1 MLKIYLAILVIL
13 CSAHSIFAQVI
24 TSTPAL
30 PDPNGSV
37 EIIFYAERGTAGLRG
52 FTGDVYAHTGVI
64 TNRSTGPTDWR
75 YVKTNWGQNTPET
88 KLTRISTD
96 RWRLTIP
103 NIRSFYNVPQSEEI
117 LQLTFVFRSA
127 NSTQEGKD
135 AGAKDIYLPILRPGA
150 IPYFKKPTQ
159 QTVNIEQGEE
169 LTIEAGVN
177 INGTALKSYALFAD
191 DSLLTDVGTD
201 TIIRYTY
208 SSNEVG
214 TKNLTLKT
222 TDTANVIKTSTLKV
236 FIFSKTVESP
246 LPSSIKE
253 GLNFIDDSSVTFC
266 LFAPYHKTVHI
277 IGDFNDFAVLP
288 AYQMKRMTIDKD
300 SAYYWL
306 TISGLQKGTEYGYQ
320 YVIDGSII
328 VADPYGKKVLS
339 EFNDDEII
347 AQNRYPNLK
356 RYPKEK
362 TDEFLS
368 VFTMRSASQSEEF
381 PYQWKHQYNRIPSKD
396 LVIYE
401 LLVRDF
407 TDRRTFRA
415 VIDSLDYL
423 KKLGINAIQLMPITE
438 FEGNISWGYDPA
450 FPFAVDKYYGT
461 ELDLKEL
468 IDKAHGMGIAMI
480 LDVVHNHLT
489 GANPLIRMWAD
500 GKYGPPS
507 AINPYA
513 NVIAKHPFNVFND
526 MNHESIA
533 YQRYIDRFNQY
544 WLEEFKFDGYRF
556 DLSKGFTQVDYGN
569 NTARWSSY
577 DSSRVRLLKRM
588 HDKIRTYDSNAYLIL
603 EHFADAREERE
614 LTDHGFMIW
623 HNMNPTSGEA
633 VMGWISG
640 QSDNGTSQ
648 VYFKNR
654 SLNVPANI
662 AYMESHDEERLLK
675 KSFCYGKS
683 IGIYTSRDTTI
694 ALQRA
699 GAKAAMFFPVPG
711 PRMIWQFGEIGYDVG
726 LQLTETCLDNASIR
740 LSVKPQ
746 RWSYRSDARR
756 QRLYDTYSA
765 LIALRAYSTF
775 NSLDTKLTFKASR
788 TDTIRTI
795 LFEHPEMDAYI
806 IANFD
811 MKPRTFSV
819 KMPKSGI
826 YHDYFTSTSIEIP
839 ASGNSLTLQ
848 PGQFHVLTSKQLPKP
863 EVQAWPITSIDESE
877 DNVNTIM
884 PHPILS
890 GEQGKITLKNSYG
903 MGKVYDMKGILI
915 DMKSINEQ
923 TISIGPYPSGMYMFI
938 HSDEAGNVIGKY
950 PFIIQ

>member
-1 MLKIYLAILVIL
+1 MFWIYVVFVFSMLGFSLN
-13 CSAHSIFAQVI
+13 AQVI

-37 EIIFYAERGTAGLRG
+37 EIIFNAERGTGGLRG
-52 FTGDVYAHTGVI
+52 FSGDVYAHTGVI

-88 KLTRISTD
+88 KLTRIATD

-103 NIRSFYNVPQSEEI
+103 NIRSYYNVPQSEEI

-127 NSTQEGKD
+127 SSTQEGKET
-135 AGAKDIYLPILRPGA
+135 GGKDIYLPVSRPGVTPFFS
-150 IPYFKKPTQ
+150 IPSQSTI
-159 QTVNIEQGEE
+159 NIEQNEQ
-169 LTIEAGVN
+169 LTIEGKVQ
-177 INGTALKSYALFAD
+177 INGTQLKSLALFSG
-191 DSLLTDVGTD
+191 DSLLKDVATD
-201 TIIRYTY
+201 TVLRYTF
-208 SSNEVG
+208 SSSKPG
-214 TKNLTLKT
+214 TTILTLKA
-222 TDTANVIKTSTLKV
+222 TDTSNNVKSVSLTV
-236 FIFSKTVESP
+236 FVFAKTVEAA
-246 LPSSIKE
+246 LPQNIQE
-253 GLNFIDDSSVTFC
+253 GLNVINDSTVIFC
-266 LFAPYHKTVHI
+266 LFAPYHKTVHL
-277 IGDFNDFAVLP
+277 IGDFNDYKVLP
-288 AYQMKRMTIDKD
+288 EYQMNRMTIDKD
-300 SAYYWL
+300 SAYYWFAL
-306 TISGLQKGTEYGYQ
+306 SNLNIGTEYGYQ
-320 YVIDGSII
+320 YVIDGSIT
-328 VADPYGKKVLS
+328 VADPYARKVLS

-347 AQNRYPNLK
+347 TQNRYPNLK
-356 RYPKEK
+356 RYPKDK

-368 VFTMRSASQSEEF
+368 VFTMRPSNQKEEI
-381 PYQWKHQYNRIPSKD
+381 PYQWKTQFTRFPAKD

-401 LLVRDF
+401 LLIRDF

-415 VIDSLDYL
+415 VIDSMEYL

-468 IDKAHGMGIAMI
+468 IDKAHGLGMAVI

-513 NVIAKHPFNVFND
+513 NVTAKHPFNVFND

-533 YQRYIDRFNQY
+533 FQRYIDRFNRY

-556 DLSKGFTQVDYGN
+556 DLSKGFTQVDYGS

-588 HDKIRTYDSNAYLIL
+588 YNRIRSFDTNAYLIL

-614 LTDHGFMIW
+614 LTDYGYMIW
-623 HNMNPTSGEA
+623 HNMNPTSSEA
-633 VMGWISG
+633 VMGWITG

-648 VYFKNR
+648 VYFANR
-654 SLNVPANI
+654 SLNVPANV
-662 AYMESHDEERLLK
+662 AYMESHDEERLIK
-675 KSFCYGKS
+675 KNFCYGKAA
-683 IGIYTSRDTTI
+683 GGYTTRDTTI

-699 GAKAAMFFPVPG
+699 GAMASMFFPIPG

-726 LQLTETCLDNASIR
+726 LQLTETCTDNASIR

-746 RWSYRSDARR
+746 RWSYRNDTRR
-756 QRLYDTYSA
+756 KRLYDTYAA
-765 LIALRAYSTF
+765 LIGLRAFPTF
-775 NSLDTKLTFKASR
+775 SSLQSKVTFKASR
-788 TDTIRTI
+788 VDTLRTV
-795 LFEHPEMDAYI
+795 LLEHPDMDAFI

-811 MKPRTFSV
+811 MKSRTFLAKV
-819 KMPKSGI
+819 PKPGTWF
-826 YHDYFTSTSIEIP
+826 DYFTGSSIDI
-839 ASGNSLTLQ
+839 SSQGNALILQ

-863 EVQAWPITSIDESE
+863 NVQAWTVTSINEAIAEQESLK
-877 DNVNTIM
+877 
-884 PHPILS
+884 PHPLHS
-890 GEQGKITLKNSYG
+890 GEQGILTLMKNG
-903 MGKVYDMKGILI
+903 GLGKVYDMKGNVI
-915 DMKSINEQ
+915 DTKSI
-923 TISIGPYPSGMYMFI
+923 TDAHVTVGPYSTGAYVFI
-938 HSDEAGNVIGKY
+938 HMDEHGTVIGNH
-950 PFIIQ
+950 PFIVQ

>member
-1 MLKIYLAILVIL
+1 MFWIYIVFVFSMLGFSLN
-13 CSAHSIFAQVI
+13 AQVI

-37 EIIFYAERGTAGLRG
+37 EIIFNAERGTGGLRG
-52 FTGDVYAHTGVI
+52 FSGDVYAHTGVI

-88 KLTRISTD
+88 KLTRIATD

-103 NIRSFYNVPQSEEI
+103 NIRSYYNVPQSEEI

-127 NSTQEGKD
+127 SSTQEGKET
-135 AGAKDIYLPILRPGA
+135 GGKDIYLPVSRPGVTPFFS
-150 IPYFKKPTQ
+150 IPSQSTI
-159 QTVNIEQGEE
+159 NIEQNEQ
-169 LTIEAGVN
+169 LTIEGKVQ
-177 INGTALKSYALFAD
+177 INGTQLKSLALFSG
-191 DSLLTDVGTD
+191 DSLLKDVATD
-201 TIIRYTY
+201 TVLRYTF
-208 SSNEVG
+208 SSSKPG
-214 TKNLTLKT
+214 TTILTLKA
-222 TDTANVIKTSTLKV
+222 TDTSNNVKSVSLTV
-236 FIFSKTVESP
+236 FVFAKTVEAA
-246 LPSSIKE
+246 LPQNIQE
-253 GLNFIDDSSVTFC
+253 GLNVINDSTVIFC
-266 LFAPYHKTVHI
+266 LFAPYHKTVHL
-277 IGDFNDFAVLP
+277 IGDFNDYKVLP
-288 AYQMKRMTIDKD
+288 EYQMNRMTIDKD
-300 SAYYWL
+300 SAYYWFAL
-306 TISGLQKGTEYGYQ
+306 SNLNIGTEYGYQ
-320 YVIDGSII
+320 YVIDGSIT
-328 VADPYGKKVLS
+328 VADPYARKVLS

-347 AQNRYPNLK
+347 TQNRYPNLK
-356 RYPKEK
+356 RYPKDK

-368 VFTMRSASQSEEF
+368 VFTMRPSNQKEEI
-381 PYQWKHQYNRIPSKD
+381 PYQWKTQFTRFPAKD

-401 LLVRDF
+401 LLIRDF

-415 VIDSLDYL
+415 VIDSMEYL

-468 IDKAHGMGIAMI
+468 IDKAHGMGMAVI

-513 NVIAKHPFNVFND
+513 NVTAKHPFNVFND

-533 YQRYIDRFNQY
+533 FQRYIDRFNRY

-556 DLSKGFTQVDYGN
+556 DLSKGFTQVDYGS

-588 HDKIRTYDSNAYLIL
+588 YNRIRSFDTNAYLIL

-614 LTDHGFMIW
+614 LTDYGYMIW
-623 HNMNPTSGEA
+623 HNMNPTSSEA
-633 VMGWISG
+633 VMGWITG

-648 VYFKNR
+648 VYFANR
-654 SLNVPANI
+654 SLNVPANV
-662 AYMESHDEERLLK
+662 AYMESHDEERLIK
-675 KSFCYGKS
+675 KNFCYGKAA
-683 IGIYTSRDTTI
+683 GGYTTRDTTI

-699 GAKAAMFFPVPG
+699 GAMASMFFPIPG

-726 LQLTETCLDNASIR
+726 LQLTETCTDNASIR

-746 RWSYRSDARR
+746 RWSYRNDTRR
-756 QRLYDTYSA
+756 KRLYDTYAA
-765 LIALRAYSTF
+765 LIGLRAFPTF
-775 NSLDTKLTFKASR
+775 SSLQSKVTFKASR
-788 TDTIRTI
+788 VDTLRTV
-795 LFEHPEMDAYI
+795 LLEHPDMDAFI

-811 MKPRTFSV
+811 MKSRTFLAKV
-819 KMPKSGI
+819 PKPGTWF
-826 YHDYFTSTSIEIP
+826 DYFTGSSIDI
-839 ASGNSLTLQ
+839 SSQGNALILQ

-863 EVQAWPITSIDESE
+863 NVQAWTVTSINEAIAEQESLK
-877 DNVNTIM
+877 
-884 PHPILS
+884 PHPLHS
-890 GEQGKITLKNSYG
+890 GEQGILTLMKNG
-903 MGKVYDMKGILI
+903 GLGKVYDMKGNVI
-915 DMKSINEQ
+915 DTKSI
-923 TISIGPYPSGMYMFI
+923 TDAHVTVGPYSTGAYVFI
-938 HSDEAGNVIGKY
+938 HMDEHGTVIGNH
-950 PFIIQ
+950 PFIVQ

>member
-1 MLKIYLAILVIL
+1 MLGFSLN
-13 CSAHSIFAQVI
+13 AQVI

-37 EIIFYAERGTAGLRG
+37 EIIFNAERGTGGLRG
-52 FTGDVYAHTGVI
+52 FSGDVYAHTGVI

-88 KLTRISTD
+88 KLTRIATD

-103 NIRSFYNVPQSEEI
+103 NIRSYYNVPQSEEI

-127 NSTQEGKD
+127 SSTQEGKET
-135 AGAKDIYLPILRPGA
+135 GGKDIYLPVSRPGVTPFFS
-150 IPYFKKPTQ
+150 IPSQSTI
-159 QTVNIEQGEE
+159 NIEQNEQ
-169 LTIEAGVN
+169 LTIEGKVQ
-177 INGTALKSYALFAD
+177 INGTQLKSLALFSG
-191 DSLLTDVGTD
+191 DSLLKDVATD
-201 TIIRYTY
+201 TVLRYTF
-208 SSNEVG
+208 SSSKPG
-214 TKNLTLKT
+214 TTILTLKA
-222 TDTANVIKTSTLKV
+222 TDTSNNVKSVSLTV
-236 FIFSKTVESP
+236 FVFAKTVEAA
-246 LPSSIKE
+246 LPQNIQE
-253 GLNFIDDSSVTFC
+253 GLNVINDSTVIFC
-266 LFAPYHKTVHI
+266 LFAPYHKTVHL
-277 IGDFNDFAVLP
+277 IGDFNDYKVLP
-288 AYQMKRMTIDKD
+288 EYQMNRMTIDKD
-300 SAYYWL
+300 SAYYWFAL
-306 TISGLQKGTEYGYQ
+306 SNLNIGTEYGYQ
-320 YVIDGSII
+320 YVIDGSIT
-328 VADPYGKKVLS
+328 VADPYARKVLS

-347 AQNRYPNLK
+347 TQNRYPNLK
-356 RYPKEK
+356 RYPKDK

-368 VFTMRSASQSEEF
+368 VFTMRPSNQKEEI
-381 PYQWKHQYNRIPSKD
+381 PYQWKTQFTRFPAKD

-401 LLVRDF
+401 LLIRDF

-415 VIDSLDYL
+415 VIDSMEYL

-468 IDKAHGMGIAMI
+468 IDKAHGLGMAVI

-513 NVIAKHPFNVFND
+513 NVTAKHPFNVFND

-533 YQRYIDRFNQY
+533 FQRYIDRFNRY

-556 DLSKGFTQVDYGN
+556 DLSKGFTQVDYGS

-588 HDKIRTYDSNAYLIL
+588 YNRIRSFDTNAYLIL

-614 LTDHGFMIW
+614 LTDYGYMIW
-623 HNMNPTSGEA
+623 HNMNPTSSEA
-633 VMGWISG
+633 VMGWITG

-648 VYFKNR
+648 VYFANR
-654 SLNVPANI
+654 SLNVPANV
-662 AYMESHDEERLLK
+662 AYMESHDEERLIK
-675 KSFCYGKS
+675 KNFCYGKAA
-683 IGIYTSRDTTI
+683 GGYTTRDTTI

-699 GAKAAMFFPVPG
+699 GAMASMFFPIPG

-726 LQLTETCLDNASIR
+726 LQLTETCTDNASIR

-746 RWSYRSDARR
+746 RWSYRNDTRR
-756 QRLYDTYSA
+756 KRLYDTYAA
-765 LIALRAYSTF
+765 LIGLRAFPTF
-775 NSLDTKLTFKASR
+775 SSLQSKVTFKASR
-788 TDTIRTI
+788 VDTLRTV
-795 LFEHPEMDAYI
+795 LLEHPDMDAYI

-811 MKPRTFSV
+811 MKSRTFLAKV
-819 KMPKSGI
+819 PKPGTWF
-826 YHDYFTSTSIEIP
+826 DYFTGSSIDI
-839 ASGNSLTLQ
+839 SSQGNALILQ

-863 EVQAWPITSIDESE
+863 NVQAWTVTSINEAIAEQESLK
-877 DNVNTIM
+877 
-884 PHPILS
+884 PHPLHS
-890 GEQGKITLKNSYG
+890 GEQGILTLMKNG
-903 MGKVYDMKGILI
+903 GLGKVYDMKGNVI
-915 DMKSINEQ
+915 DTKSI
-923 TISIGPYPSGMYMFI
+923 TDAHVTVGPYSTGAYVFI
-938 HSDEAGNVIGKY
+938 HMDEHGTVIGNH
-950 PFIIQ
+950 PFIVQ

>member
-1 MLKIYLAILVIL
+1 MLGFSLN
-13 CSAHSIFAQVI
+13 AQVI

-37 EIIFYAERGTAGLRG
+37 EIIFNAERGTGGLRG
-52 FTGDVYAHTGVI
+52 FSGDVYAHTGVI

-88 KLTRISTD
+88 KLTRIATD

-103 NIRSFYNVPQSEEI
+103 NIRSYYNVPQSEEI

-127 NSTQEGKD
+127 SSTQEGKET
-135 AGAKDIYLPILRPGA
+135 GGKDIYLPVSRPGVTPFFS
-150 IPYFKKPTQ
+150 IPSQSTI
-159 QTVNIEQGEE
+159 NIEQNEQ
-169 LTIEAGVN
+169 LTIEGKVQ
-177 INGTALKSYALFAD
+177 INGTQLKSLALFSG
-191 DSLLTDVGTD
+191 DSLLKDVATD
-201 TIIRYTY
+201 TVLRYTF
-208 SSNEVG
+208 SSSKPG
-214 TKNLTLKT
+214 TTILTLKA
-222 TDTANVIKTSTLKV
+222 TDTSNNVKSVSLTV
-236 FIFSKTVESP
+236 FVFAKTVEAP
-246 LPSSIKE
+246 LPPNISE
-253 GLNFIDDSSVTFC
+253 GLNIINDSTVIFC
-266 LFAPYHKTVHI
+266 LFAPYHKTVHL
-277 IGDFNDFAVLP
+277 IGDFNDYKVLP
-288 AYQMKRMTIDKD
+288 EYQMNRMTIDKD
-300 SAYYWL
+300 SAYYWFAL
-306 TISGLQKGTEYGYQ
+306 SNLNIGTEYGYQ
-320 YVIDGSII
+320 YVIDGSIT
-328 VADPYGKKVLS
+328 VADPYARKVLS

-347 AQNRYPNLK
+347 TQNRYPNLK
-356 RYPKEK
+356 RYPKDK

-368 VFTMRSASQSEEF
+368 VFTMRPSNQKEEI
-381 PYQWKHQYNRIPSKD
+381 PYQWKTQFTRFPAKD

-401 LLVRDF
+401 LLIRDF

-415 VIDSLDYL
+415 VIDSMEYL

-468 IDKAHGMGIAMI
+468 IDKAHGLGMAVI

-513 NVIAKHPFNVFND
+513 NVTAKHPFNVFND

-533 YQRYIDRFNQY
+533 FQRYIDRFNRY

-556 DLSKGFTQVDYGN
+556 DLSKGFTQVDYGS

-588 HDKIRTYDSNAYLIL
+588 YNRIRSFDTNAYLIL

-614 LTDHGFMIW
+614 LTDYGYMIW
-623 HNMNPTSGEA
+623 HNMNPTSSEA
-633 VMGWISG
+633 VMGWITG

-648 VYFKNR
+648 VYFANR
-654 SLNVPANI
+654 SLNVPANV
-662 AYMESHDEERLLK
+662 AYMESHDEERLIK
-675 KSFCYGKS
+675 KNFCYGKAA
-683 IGIYTSRDTTI
+683 GGYTTRDTTI

-699 GAKAAMFFPVPG
+699 GAMASMFFPIPG

-726 LQLTETCLDNASIR
+726 LQLTETCTDNASIR

-746 RWSYRSDARR
+746 RWSYRNDTRR
-756 QRLYDTYSA
+756 KRLYDTYAA
-765 LIALRAYSTF
+765 LIGLRAFPTF
-775 NSLDTKLTFKASR
+775 SSLQSKVTFKASR
-788 TDTIRTI
+788 VDTLRTV
-795 LFEHPEMDAYI
+795 LLEHPDMDAFI

-811 MKPRTFSV
+811 MKSRTFLAKV
-819 KMPKSGI
+819 PKPGTWF
-826 YHDYFTSTSIEIP
+826 DYFTGSSIDI
-839 ASGNSLTLQ
+839 SSQGNALILQ

-863 EVQAWPITSIDESE
+863 NVQAWTVTSINEAIAEQESLK
-877 DNVNTIM
+877 
-884 PHPILS
+884 PHPLHS
-890 GEQGKITLKNSYG
+890 GEQGILTLMKNG
-903 MGKVYDMKGILI
+903 GLGKVYDMKGNVI
-915 DMKSINEQ
+915 DTKSI
-923 TISIGPYPSGMYMFI
+923 TDAHVTVGPYSTGAYVFI
-938 HSDEAGNVIGKY
+938 HMDEHGTVIGNH
-950 PFIIQ
+950 PFIVQ

>member
-1 MLKIYLAILVIL
+1 MFWIYIVFVFSMLGFSLN
-13 CSAHSIFAQVI
+13 AQVI

-37 EIIFYAERGTAGLRG
+37 EIIFNAERGTGGLRG
-52 FTGDVYAHTGVI
+52 FSGDVYAHTGVI

-88 KLTRISTD
+88 KLTRIATD

-103 NIRSFYNVPQSEEI
+103 NIRSYYNVPQSEEI

-127 NSTQEGKD
+127 SSTQEGKET
-135 AGAKDIYLPILRPGA
+135 GGKDIYLPVSRPGVTPFFS
-150 IPYFKKPTQ
+150 IPSQSTI
-159 QTVNIEQGEE
+159 NIEQNEQ
-169 LTIEAGVN
+169 LTIEGKVQ
-177 INGTALKSYALFAD
+177 INGTQLKSLALFSG
-191 DSLLTDVGTD
+191 DSLLKDVATD
-201 TIIRYTY
+201 TVLRYTF
-208 SSNEVG
+208 SSSKPG
-214 TKNLTLKT
+214 TTILTLKA
-222 TDTANVIKTSTLKV
+222 TDTSNNVKSVSLTV
-236 FIFSKTVESP
+236 FVFAKTVEAA
-246 LPSSIKE
+246 LPQNIQE
-253 GLNFIDDSSVTFC
+253 GLNVINDSTVIFC
-266 LFAPYHKTVHI
+266 LFAPYHKTVHL
-277 IGDFNDFAVLP
+277 IGDFNDYKVLP
-288 AYQMKRMTIDKD
+288 EYQMNRMTIDKD
-300 SAYYWL
+300 SAYYWFAL
-306 TISGLQKGTEYGYQ
+306 SNLNIGTEYGYQ
-320 YVIDGSII
+320 YVIDGSIT
-328 VADPYGKKVLS
+328 VADPYARKVLS

-347 AQNRYPNLK
+347 TQNRYPNLK
-356 RYPKEK
+356 RYPKDK

-368 VFTMRSASQSEEF
+368 VFTMRPSNQKEEI
-381 PYQWKHQYNRIPSKD
+381 PYQWKTQFTRFPAKD

-401 LLVRDF
+401 LLIRDF

-415 VIDSLDYL
+415 VIDSMEYL

-468 IDKAHGMGIAMI
+468 IDKAHGLGMAVI

-513 NVIAKHPFNVFND
+513 NVTAKHPFNVFND

-533 YQRYIDRFNQY
+533 FQRYIDRFNRY

-556 DLSKGFTQVDYGN
+556 DLSKGFTQVDYGS

-588 HDKIRTYDSNAYLIL
+588 YNRIRSFDTNAYLIL

-614 LTDHGFMIW
+614 LTDYGYMIW
-623 HNMNPTSGEA
+623 HNMNPTSSEA
-633 VMGWISG
+633 VMGWITG

-648 VYFKNR
+648 VYFANR
-654 SLNVPANI
+654 SLNVPANV
-662 AYMESHDEERLLK
+662 AYMESHDEERLIK
-675 KSFCYGKS
+675 KNFCYGKAA
-683 IGIYTSRDTTI
+683 GGYTTRDTTI

-699 GAKAAMFFPVPG
+699 GAMASMFFPIPG

-726 LQLTETCLDNASIR
+726 LQLTETCTDNASIR

-746 RWSYRSDARR
+746 RWSYRNDTRR
-756 QRLYDTYSA
+756 KRLYDTYAA
-765 LIALRAYSTF
+765 LIGLRAFPTF
-775 NSLDTKLTFKASR
+775 SSLQSKVTFKASR
-788 TDTIRTI
+788 VDTLRTV
-795 LFEHPEMDAYI
+795 LLEHPDMDAFI

-811 MKPRTFSV
+811 MKSRTFLAKV
-819 KMPKSGI
+819 PKPGTWF
-826 YHDYFTSTSIEIP
+826 DYFTGSSIDI
-839 ASGNSLTLQ
+839 SSQGNALILQ

-863 EVQAWPITSIDESE
+863 NVQAWTVTSINEAIAEQESLK
-877 DNVNTIM
+877 
-884 PHPILS
+884 PHPLHS
-890 GEQGKITLKNSYG
+890 GEQGILTLMKNG
-903 MGKVYDMKGILI
+903 GLGKVYDMKGNVI
-915 DMKSINEQ
+915 DTKSI
-923 TISIGPYPSGMYMFI
+923 TDAHVTVGPYSTGAYVFI
-938 HSDEAGNVIGKY
+938 HMDEHGTVIGNH
-950 PFIIQ
+950 PFIVQ

>member
-1 MLKIYLAILVIL
+1 MFWIYVVLLF
-13 CSAHSIFAQVI
+13 SMFGFSSNAQVI
-24 TSTPAL
+24 TSIPAL

-37 EIIFYAERGTAGLRG
+37 EITFNAERGTAGLRG
-52 FTGDVYAHTGVI
+52 FIGDVYAHTGVI

-88 KLTRISTD
+88 KLTRMGTD

-103 NIRSFYNVPQSEEI
+103 NIRAYYNVPQSEEI

-127 NSTQEGKD
+127 SSTQEGKET
-135 AGAKDIYLPILRPGA
+135 GGKDIYLPVSRPGA
-150 IPYFKKPTQ
+150 TPFFSIPSQ
-159 QTVNIEQGEE
+159 STVNLEQNEQ
-169 LTIEAGVN
+169 LTIEGKVQ
-177 INGTALKSYALFAD
+177 INGTQLKSLALFSG
-191 DSLLTDVGTD
+191 DSLLKDGGTD
-201 TIIRYTY
+201 TVLRHSF
-208 SSNEVG
+208 SSGKPG
-214 TKNLTLKT
+214 TTILTLKA
-222 TDTANVIKTSTLKV
+222 TDTSNNVKSVSMTIFVFAKT
-236 FIFSKTVESP
+236 IEAA
-246 LPSSIKE
+246 LPNDMRE
-253 GLNFIDDSSVTFC
+253 GLNFINDSTVLFC
-266 LFAPYHKTVHI
+266 LFAPYHKTVHL
-277 IGDFNDFAVLP
+277 IGDFNEYKVLP
-288 AYQMKRMTIDKD
+288 EYQMNRMTIDKD
-300 SAYYWL
+300 SAYYWFAL
-306 TISGLQKGTEYGYQ
+306 SNVKIGTEYGYQ
-320 YVIDGSII
+320 YVIDGTII
-328 VADPYGKKVLS
+328 VADPYGRKTLS

-356 RYPKEK
+356 RYPKDK

-368 VFTMRSASQSEEF
+368 VFTMRPANQQEEF
-381 PYQWKHQYNRIPSKD
+381 PYQWKHQFNRPASKD

-415 VIDSLDYL
+415 VIDSLEYL
-423 KKLGINAIQLMPITE
+423 KKLGVNAIQLMPITE
-438 FEGNISWGYDPA
+438 FEGNSSWGYDPA

-468 IDKAHGMGIAMI
+468 IDKAHGMGMAMI

-489 GANPLIRMWAD
+489 GANPLIRIWAD

-513 NVIAKHPFNVFND
+513 NVTAKHPFNVFND

-533 YQRYIDRFNQY
+533 YQRYIDRFNRY

-569 NTARWSSY
+569 NTSRWSSY

-588 HDKIRTYDSNAYLIL
+588 YNRIRSFDTTAYLIL

-648 VYFKNR
+648 VYFANR
-654 SLNVPANI
+654 SLNVPANV
-662 AYMESHDEERLLK
+662 AYMESHDEERLIK
-675 KSFCYGKS
+675 KNFCYGKAA
-683 IGIYTSRDTTI
+683 GAYTTRDTTI

-699 GAKAAMFFPVPG
+699 GAMAAMFFPIPG
-711 PRMIWQFGEIGYDVG
+711 PRMIWQFGEIGYDEG
-726 LQLTETCLDNASIR
+726 LQLTETCTDNASIR

-746 RWSYRSDARR
+746 RWSYRNDARR

-765 LIALRAYSTF
+765 LIALRSYPTF
-775 NSLDTKLTFKASR
+775 SSLQSKITFKASR
-788 TDTIRTI
+788 VDTLRTI
-795 LFEHPEMDAYI
+795 LLEHPDMDGYI

-811 MKPRTFSV
+811 MKPRTFLAKV
-819 KMPKSGI
+819 PKPGTWF
-826 YHDYFTSTSIEIP
+826 DYFTGSSLDI
-839 ASGNSLTLQ
+839 SSQGNLLTLQ
-848 PGQFHVLTSKQLPKP
+848 PGQFHVLSSKQLPKP
-863 EVQAWPITSIDESE
+863 NVQAWPVTSIHEEFAKEESLK
-877 DNVNTIM
+877 
-884 PHPILS
+884 PHPLQS
-890 GEQGKITLKNSYG
+890 GEQGIITLKNIG
-903 MGKVYDMKGILI
+903 GFGKVYDMKGNLI
-915 DMKSINEQ
+915 E
-923 TISIGPYPSGMYMFI
+923 TISITDAQVNIGPYSTGAFVFI
-938 HSDEAGNVIGKY
+938 HVDEYGSVIGQH
-950 PFIIQ
+950 PFIVQ